1 MAEETEIF
9 WESGLV
15 TEPAQAAA
23 PAGFWIRCAAS
34 VLDYAFM
41 LLVGAV
47 VVVIARL
54 LWGGS
59 RVEASLVLLAGLT
72 AFNLLFGALYYI
84 LLHWILGQTLGKVLL
99 GLRVVTVSGGSLSLG
114 TSLLR
119 WIGYLFSLLPFLAG
133 YVMAGVR
140 HDKRALHDLIAGTRV
155 IRA

>member
-9 WESGLV
+9 WESGLDM
-15 TEPAQAAA
+15 EPAQAAA
-23 PAGFWIRCAAS
+23 PAGFWIRFAAS

-47 VVVIARL
+47 VVFIARFV
-54 LWGGS
+54 WGS
-59 RVEASLVLLAGLT
+59 RVEASVVLLASLT
-72 AFNLLFGALYYI
+72 AFNLLFGAIYYV
-84 LLHWILGQTLGKVLL
+84 LLHWILGQTLGKALL
-99 GLRVVTVSGGSLSLG
+99 RLRVVTLSGGSLSLG

-140 HDKRALHDLIAGTRV
+140 HDKRALHDLLAGTWV
-155 IRA
+155 VRA